1 MDNKFTLTFYML
13 SVLIPVYN
21 YDIRPLVNLLHEQL
35 IASQVEFEIICLD
48 DYSNKKTGIL
58 NAEIE
63 QLQYTSY
70 KLSSNNFGRVATR
83 QALAEQAS
91 YDWLLFLDADVMP
104 KSHQFISKYI
114 ALLSTE
120 NDAIYGGFAYTL
132 EQPKNDYMLRWRYGT
147 SNEQIHASKRNKT
160 PYKIVISANFIIKK
174 TVFLELNSQITQRGY
189 GYDNYFGALLKS
201 LQFKV
206 HHIDNEVYHLG
217 LEPNEIYLHKIEQ
230 SIDTLLKLDSNK
242 EIQKTDNSLYNTYK
256 SVKRLKL
263 NYLFSKIYRVFK
275 NRFKKNLLSRKPDI
289 RLLQFYKLSYICYQD
304 LNS

>member
-1 MDNKFTLTFYML
+1 ML

-35 IASQVEFEIICLD
+35 ISSQVEFEIICMD
-48 DYSNKKTGIL
+48 DCSTKKVCIL

-70 KLSSNNFGRVATR
+70 QISNINIGRVATR

-114 ALLSTE
+114 ALMPTE
-120 NDAIYGGFAYTL
+120 NDAIYGGFAYKPEL
-132 EQPKNDYMLRWRYGT
+132 PEDDNILRWKYGS

-160 PYKIVISANFIIKK
+160 PYKIVISANFMIKK
-174 TVFLELNSQITQRGY
+174 VVFLELNSQITQRGY

-230 SIDTLLKLDSNK
+230 SIDTLLKLDSNND
-242 EIQKTDNSLYNTYK
+242 IQQTDNTLYNTYK
-256 SVKRLKL
+256 FLKKIRL
-263 NYLFSKIYRVFK
+263 NYLFYFIYKSFK
-275 NRFKKNLLSRKPDI
+275 NQLKNNLHSRKPNI
-289 RLLQFYKLSYICYQD
+289 GLLQFYKLSYICYQD
-304 LNS
+304 LKKRANS